1 MILVTT
7 DYITGK
13 KLFTI
18 GMVQG
23 STVQTKNFGKDIG
36 ASFKNLIGG
45 ELKAYTEM
53 LAEARAI
60 ATQRMIGQAQSL
72 GADAIVDVRYSSSA
86 IMQGAAE
93 ILVAGTAMK
102 FMEE

>member
-1 MILVTT
+1 
-7 DYITGK
+7 
-13 KLFTI
+13 
-18 GMVQG
+18 
-23 STVQTKNFGKDIG
+23 
-36 ASFKNLIGG
+36 G

-93 ILVAGTAMK
+93 ILVAGTAVK